1 MGVFFLWKEK
11 SNMIMS
17 QTSLCKRSLKKYQ
30 AITIVAKENDMGKT
44 SLKDWISRYQEFGN
58 EGILPTQKNKKL

>member
-1 MGVFFLWKEK
+1 
-11 SNMIMS
+11 MS